1 MAPSLS
7 AKGWASGSSAPFC
20 IVFPLVGPPRHFSRQ
35 LAVGPDKMHGS
46 LSQETGMAGSSSSLL
61 AVFSEG
67 QTCVVFF
74 FFLFCQMWADYFLL
88 SLPVSTGNPSIPCTI
103 YCHTPPHSLVVD
115 PPSLNEAA
123 PSLCTKCTG
132 APGLRVCPSARAEML
147 KYSFGSPAAPARF
160 PG

>member
-1 MAPSLS
+1 
-7 AKGWASGSSAPFC
+7 
-20 IVFPLVGPPRHFSRQ
+20 
-35 LAVGPDKMHGS
+35 
-46 LSQETGMAGSSSSLL
+46 MAGSSSSLL

-67 QTCVVFF
+67 QTCVCFF
-74 FFLFCQMWADYFLL
+74 FFSSSVKCGLIIFSYPCQFLQATPVFPALFIA
-88 SLPVSTGNPSIPCTI
+88 
-103 YCHTPPHSLVVD
+103 TPPHSLVVD